1 MFVSLH
7 NNAKGEIVD
16 YDHGC
21 TVLVPT
27 GNYRVIHNS
36 IEKGIPGVIVEHSFV
51 DNDNDVEQFLKDD
64 SKIKKLAQADAKA
77 IRDYCLGTVKA
88 EKEEK
93 QKVTLIRDSKGK
105 NNKYSSKKFKLY
117 YIN

>member
-1 MFVSLH
+1 MFKIIEGDFK
-7 NNAKGEIVD
+7 NNI
-16 YDHGC
+16 Y
-21 TVLVPT
+21 
-27 GNYRVIHNS
+27 GNEEYL
-36 IEKGIPGVIVEHSFV
+36 
-51 DNDNDVEQFLKDD
+51 DNWPMLY
-64 SKIKKLAQADAKA
+64 L
-77 IRDYCLGTVKA
+77 L